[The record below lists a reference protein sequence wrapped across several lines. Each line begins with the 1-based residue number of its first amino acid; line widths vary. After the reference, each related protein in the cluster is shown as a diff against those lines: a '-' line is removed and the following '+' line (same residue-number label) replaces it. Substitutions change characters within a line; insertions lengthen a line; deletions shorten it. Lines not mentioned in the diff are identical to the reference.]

1 MIKKCI
7 SILLALSMLL
17 LVFAACSGD
26 SLPASSTNGSEG
38 SNAEGDGDDT
48 ISPADD
54 GPTVNITVATFTSG
68 DSSGADDVAAEISKI
83 SVEKINV
90 EMTLTMINTGSWQ
103 EQLNLMLSSGEELDI
118 FPVGQTPV
126 STYVNNGQIIELDDL
141 LEQYGQDIPTVI
153 DPMFLNAGRVN
164 GALYGIT
171 TNRDL
176 ANYYGFFMR
185 KDMADQYN
193 IDYENIST
201 LDELEKALTIIRDS
215 EPDMYP
221 LTSGVGGMMI
231 NAWGWDP
238 LGDRLGVLLNS
249 GIDNLDVVNLYET
262 DHFKDFVTRMRRWEQ
277 MGLIMPDSANNQDS
291 AEANMMA
298 GKVFGGFGHL
308 KPNSYLTKQRSSTH
322 EIAIATLLP
331 ATTNSSNVIGH
342 MWSIATNSKNPEK
355 AMQMLNLMYIDPD
368 VTNLLIF
375 GIEGTHWQFLDEE
388 NDIIGYVDGVDTTNT
403 NYTPVL
409 GWMWPN
415 QFVGHIWVGDEPD
428 VWEVLDTF
436 NKNSTPSMA
445 LGFVFD
451 NAAVKNEV
459 TACTAVVDKYY
470 NSLMCG
476 SIDPE
481 TALPQFN
488 QELKDAGIDN
498 IVAEKQRQLDEW
510 NANNS

>member
-1 MIKKCI
+1 
-7 SILLALSMLL
+7 
-17 LVFAACSGD
+17 
-26 SLPASSTNGSEG
+26 
-38 SNAEGDGDDT
+38 
-48 ISPADD
+48 
-54 GPTVNITVATFTSG
+54 
-68 DSSGADDVAAEISKI
+68 
-83 SVEKINV
+83 
-90 EMTLTMINTGSWQ
+90 
-103 EQLNLMLSSGEELDI
+103 
-118 FPVGQTPV
+118 
-126 STYVNNGQIIELDDL
+126 
-141 LEQYGQDIPTVI
+141 
-153 DPMFLNAGRVN
+153 
-164 GALYGIT
+164 
-171 TNRDL
+171 
-176 ANYYGFFMR
+176 
-185 KDMADQYN
+185 
-193 IDYENIST
+193 
-201 LDELEKALTIIRDS
+201 
-215 EPDMYP
+215 
-221 LTSGVGGMMI
+221 
-231 NAWGWDP
+231 
-238 LGDRLGVLLNS
+238 
-249 GIDNLDVVNLYET
+249 
-262 DHFKDFVTRMRRWEQ
+262 
-277 MGLIMPDSANNQDS
+277 
-291 AEANMMA
+291 
-298 GKVFGGFGHL
+298 
-308 KPNSYLTKQRSSTH
+308 
-322 EIAIATLLP
+322 
-331 ATTNSSNVIGH
+331 
-342 MWSIATNSKNPEK
+342 
-355 AMQMLNLMYIDPD
+355 MLNLMYIDPD